1 MKSSKAIIGF
11 IILFLFSCNQN
22 YVKSIYP
29 IPSKKLFKKQL
40 YYKDKY
46 GYIGALADTTI
57 KDGELCRIY
66 RGGILN
72 KIGMIDDKKPVG
84 YWFKFK
90 DSLEL
95 EYIFKYDVN
104 KIDSFYH
111 PFSIVHQ
118 SW

>member
-1 MKSSKAIIGF
+1 MKSSKF
-11 IILFLFSCNQN
+11 IIAYLIFFLFSCNQN

-40 YYKDKY
+40 YYEVKY
-46 GYIGALADTTI
+46 GYISTLADTTI
-57 KDGELCRIY
+57 KDAELCRVY
-66 RGGILN
+66 RRGALN
-72 KIGMIDDKKPVG
+72 KIGKVDDGNPVG
-84 YWFKFK
+84 YWFIFK

-95 EYIFKYDVN
+95 EYILRYDIN

-111 PFSIVHQ
+111 PFSIVNQ

>member
-1 MKSSKAIIGF
+1 MKSSHVIVGF
-11 IILFLFSCNQN
+11 IFLFLFSCSQR
-22 YVKSIYP
+22 YVNSIYP

-40 YYKDKY
+40 YYKNKY
-46 GYIGALADTTI
+46 GYIGSLADTTI
-57 KDGELCRIY
+57 KDQELCRIY
-66 RGGILN
+66 KGGVLN
-72 KIGMIDDKKPVG
+72 RIGKIDKNKPVS
-84 YWFKFK
+84 YWFVFK

-95 EYIFKYDVN
+95 EYIFKYNAN